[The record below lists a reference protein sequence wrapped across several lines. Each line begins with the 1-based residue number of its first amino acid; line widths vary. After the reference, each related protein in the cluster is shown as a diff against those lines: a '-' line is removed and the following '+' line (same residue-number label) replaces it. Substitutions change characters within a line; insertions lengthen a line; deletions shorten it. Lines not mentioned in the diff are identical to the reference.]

1 MENGMS
7 ELLKLFDKHGCDKG
21 SRKHFYNE
29 VYEPHFEKVRND
41 PINILEIGV
50 FLGESTAAFH
60 EYFPNANIYGIDI
73 FVRTSPEDLE
83 ILKEERVHFIKG
95 DSMDPMIKTQIEEE
109 WPGVKFDIIIDDGAH
124 WPEANRLTFK
134 HTAPFLKEK
143 GKYFV
148 EDVWPIDEMGIEDIN
163 HYWIKKNPDRYS
175 QTSYKKFL
183 NEFSFGYISEWYD
196 VRQKTKLSSLVK
208 RGKGNKP
215 EWISDSTIMLIE
227 HDHTITI

>member
-1 MENGMS
+1 MENEMS
-7 ELLKLFDKHGCDKG
+7 ELLKIFDKHDCDKG

-109 WPGVKFDIIIDDGAH
+109 WPG
-124 WPEANRLTFK
+124 
-134 HTAPFLKEK
+134 
-143 GKYFV
+143 
-148 EDVWPIDEMGIEDIN
+148 
-163 HYWIKKNPDRYS
+163 S
-175 QTSYKKFL
+175 
-183 NEFSFGYISEWYD
+183 
-196 VRQKTKLSSLVK
+196 
-208 RGKGNKP
+208 
-215 EWISDSTIMLIE
+215 
-227 HDHTITI
+227 